1 MIRAYAVRLASVA
14 AAACVAASL
23 AIAAPLM
30 GAKPAQ
36 PQPAADK
43 LQPGLSVNYLY
54 MMFSH
59 VSEVPKAGK
68 GKPGPVLA
76 NLDHRTDS
84 GNVLTATNSMGVGAL
99 INGFIKLDKPG
110 TYTFELLSNDGV
122 KLTIGGVLIHEDP
135 GIHSDMTSPP
145 VELAV
150 TEPGWYPF
158 SIDYFQRKGTSALR
172 LSWKPPGG
180 QTMVVVPPE
189 AFASL
194 KP

>member
-1 MIRAYAVRLASVA
+1 MFRAYAVRLASVA

-23 AIAAPLM
+23 AMAAPVP
-30 GAKPAQ
+30 GVKPAQ

-43 LQPGLSVNYLY
+43 LQPGLSVNYTY

-59 VSEVPKAGK
+59 VSEVPKGGK

-84 GNVLTATNSMGVGAL
+84 GNVLTATNSMGVGAQ

-122 KLTIGGVLIHEDP
+122 KWTVGGVLMHEDP
-135 GIHSDMTSPP
+135 GIHGDTTSPP
-145 VELAV
+145 VEVAV
-150 TEPGWYPF
+150 TEPGWYAF
-158 SIDYFQRKGTSALR
+158 SMDYFQRKGTSALR